1 MNRQL
6 ETFQKKTGIDLE
18 SNTYKSKIRRA
29 TTTIRSK
36 GLVYYAHN
44 YCYKLLNKTFSFK
57 ENHMPITSPTWREV
71 NFKALH
77 LNASAKLLLNPSD
90 AGFSKE
96 FNAYGFREPL
106 NTITIFNYVAK
117 KKPVILD
124 IGGNLGYFPLVEL
137 EAGAEKVIVAEPIPS
152 TFALLSKTLARF
164 KRIVLLNIAISN
176 EAGFLTLYVAA
187 ERNVTSSSKSLLTSA
202 GHIFSGEI
210 NVKADTLSGLADTY
224 PFNMIRMDVEGHE
237 YQILDESIPD
247 QIEAIN
253 VELHVLYPYDKS
265 QAIKLLQN
273 LFDQSFK
280 VTHAIKEMGYGY
292 YQMIQN
298 FGLKTAYKLAT
309 AVIPHARACPWIR
322 TNPSLDE
329 LISEIPE
336 RGQIHLLLQR

>member
-1 MNRQL
+1 MDRQL
-6 ETFQKKTGIDLE
+6 ETFQRKSVIDLD
-18 SNTYKSKIRRA
+18 SSTYRSKIRRA
-29 TTTIRSK
+29 TSTIRSK
-36 GLVYYAHN
+36 GLVYYANN

-57 ENHMPITSPTWREV
+57 ENHMPIISPTWREV

-77 LNASAKLLLNPSD
+77 LNASAKLLLNPLD
-90 AGFSKE
+90 AGFSRE
-96 FNAYGFREPL
+96 FNVYGFREPL
-106 NTITIFNYVAK
+106 NTVTIFNYVAQE
-117 KKPVILD
+117 KPIVLD

-152 TFALLSKTLARF
+152 TFALLSKTLAGF
-164 KRIVLLNIAISN
+164 KRVVLLNMAISD
-176 EAGFLTLYVAA
+176 ETGFLTLYVAT

-202 GHIFSGEI
+202 GHIYSGEI
-210 NVKADTLSGLADTY
+210 NVKADTLASLADTY
-224 PFNMIRMDVEGHE
+224 LFNMIRMDVEGHE
-237 YQILDESIPD
+237 YHILSESIPD

-273 LFDQSFK
+273 LFDHSFK

-292 YQMIQN
+292 YQMIQC

-309 AVIPHARACPWIR
+309 SIIPHARARPWIQ